1 MPSVKNSV
9 GVDNNQL
16 QDQAC
21 DPFMM
26 IEQGFKSNL
35 ISKICPGNSYLTS
48 QCFINL
54 NIIAVDIILYYIA
67 QIEFRSFA
75 LLF

>member
-1 MPSVKNSV
+1 MPSVNYSV

-21 DPFMM
+21 DQLMM
-26 IEQGFKSNL
+26 IEKGFKSNL
-35 ISKICPGNSYLTS
+35 IRKICPGNSYLTN

-54 NIIAVDIILYYIA
+54 NIMIVHSHIYVA
-67 QIEFRSFA
+67 QIEFRCFA

>member
-9 GVDNNQL
+9 GVNNNHL
-16 QDQAC
+16 RDQAC

-35 ISKICPGNSYLTS
+35 ISKIWPGNSYLTS
-48 QCFINL
+48 KCFINL
-54 NIIAVDIILYYIA
+54 NIMAVHSHIYVA
-67 QIEFRSFA
+67 QIEFRCFA

>member
-21 DPFMM
+21 DPFVM
-26 IEQGFKSNL
+26 IKQGFKSNL
-35 ISKICPGNSYLTS
+35 ISKICPRNSYLTS
-48 QCFINL
+48 PHFI
-54 NIIAVDIILYYIA
+54 I
-67 QIEFRSFA
+67 
-75 LLF
+75 

>member
-21 DPFMM
+21 DPFVMT
-26 IEQGFKSNL
+26 EQGFKSNL
-35 ISKICPGNSYLTS
+35 ISKICPIGVLHCSFNPRMYKLTLKP
-48 QCFINL
+48 I
-54 NIIAVDIILYYIA
+54 VV
-67 QIEFRSFA
+67 
-75 LLF
+75 